1 VVYNKVGDLRFP
13 MTSAFSY
20 PFPPFINYPPFLPF
34 SIPILFIIILET
46 NLELFLSLSLTIIFF
61 PKSAQLPLSGRLLN
75 ATSAP
80 TPVSPPSHSPTM
92 VIAGVYL
99 GSIMQPIIMLVID
112 SFSVI
117 LLVVPLYPLIRSIF
131 KAISLSDIKSLI
143 AFSTISQISYMFVA
157 IHGASTLVSPFHI
170 IIHAL
175 FKSLSFLFSGSP
187 IHVQPNF
194 QSIYKPKLRK
204 LSKNNIMFILAGSVL
219 IVPLSKEGIIHS
231 SNCILSTAF
240 VTMIAVLGGIFTM
253 IYTLKIYLTVSRA
266 TESSLSFPLT

>member
-1 VVYNKVGDLRFP
+1 
-13 MTSAFSY
+13 
-20 PFPPFINYPPFLPF
+20 
-34 SIPILFIIILET
+34 
-46 NLELFLSLSLTIIFF
+46 
-61 PKSAQLPLSGRLLN
+61 
-75 ATSAP
+75 
-80 TPVSPPSHSPTM
+80 
-92 VIAGVYL
+92 
-99 GSIMQPIIMLVID
+99 MLVID

-194 QSIYKPKLRK
+194 QSIYKPQLRK
-204 LSKNNIMFILAGSVL
+204 KNNINIIGILL
-219 IVPLSKEGIIHS
+219 ITFDSLSPW
-231 SNCILSTAF
+231 
-240 VTMIAVLGGIFTM
+240 
-253 IYTLKIYLTVSRA
+253 Y
-266 TESSLSFPLT
+266 SLSFIIERFIFNSMITFSYYRIVHSVIYIHWVNFITRSCWS

>member
-1 VVYNKVGDLRFP
+1 

-34 SIPILFIIILET
+34 SIPILFIIYLSSVK

-61 PKSAQLPLSGRLLN
+61 PKSAQLPLSSRLLN

-175 FKSLSFLFSGSP
+175 FKSLLFLLAGSL
-187 IHVQPNF
+187 IHVQANF
-194 QSIYKPKLRK
+194 QSIYRMKP
-204 LSKNNIMFILAGSVL
+204 NNS
-219 IVPLSKEGIIHS
+219 
-231 SNCILSTAF
+231 
-240 VTMIAVLGGIFTM
+240 
-253 IYTLKIYLTVSRA
+253 
-266 TESSLSFPLT
+266 